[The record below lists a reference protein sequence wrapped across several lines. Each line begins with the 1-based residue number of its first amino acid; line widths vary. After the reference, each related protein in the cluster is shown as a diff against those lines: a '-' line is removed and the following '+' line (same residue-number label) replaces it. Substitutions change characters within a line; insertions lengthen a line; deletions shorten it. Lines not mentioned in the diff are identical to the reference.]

1 MINDRIKTVQSHT
14 NIKNNKNLILSIFAH
29 ILQNMIITKTR
40 EEIELMRESALIVS
54 KTLGILAKEIKPGVT
69 TLHLDK
75 IAEEYIRDHGAI
87 PGFLGLYDF
96 PNTLCMSPNT
106 QVVHG
111 IPNKEPLVEGD
122 IISIDC
128 GALKNGFYGDHAYT
142 FPVGEIDPETE
153 KLLKVTKESLYVG
166 IKEFKINN
174 RVGDVG
180 YAIQK
185 YCEDHGYGVVRE
197 LVGHGLG
204 KTMHED
210 PEMPN
215 YGKRGRGKKFVEG
228 MVVAIEPMI
237 NMGTHRIKQHTD
249 GWTITTLDNK
259 PSAHFEHDVAII
271 DGKPELLS
279 TFAYIYEALG
289 ITSNEEDE
297 FRQTALIL

>member
-1 MINDRIKTVQSHT
+1 
-14 NIKNNKNLILSIFAH
+14 
-29 ILQNMIITKTR
+29 MIIIKTR

-54 KTLGILAKEIKPGVT
+54 KTLGMLAAEVKPGVT

-75 IAEEYIRDHGAI
+75 LAETFIRDHGAI

-96 PNTLCMSPNT
+96 PNTLCMSPNA

-111 IPNKEPLVEGD
+111 IPNNDPLQEGD

-142 FPVGEIDPETE
+142 FAVGEIADDV
-153 KLLKVTKESLYVG
+153 KRLLEVTRQSLYVG
-166 IKEFKINN
+166 IEQFRINN

-185 YCEDHGYGVVRE
+185 FTEDAGYGVVRE

-204 KTMHED
+204 RVMHED

-228 MVVAIEPMI
+228 MVVAIEPMT
-237 NMGTHRIKQHTD
+237 NMGTKNIKQLSD
-249 GWTITTLDNK
+249 GWTILTADGK

-271 DGKPELLS
+271 DGKPEILS
-279 TFAYIYEALG
+279 TFDYIHEALG
-289 ITSNEEDE
+289 IQTDEEKP
-297 FRQTALIL
+297 FKNTAIQV